1 MPRKLPRTAPSSDV
15 RTSTRDAT
23 TSIQQEENKDA
34 PEWNIYLPRSGIT
47 WTFGGFLGLNKDKI
61 DQLECE
67 WNNDGRGALGTG
79 TGADN
84 TTEADHE
91 PAEAPE
97 EENLQ
102 HEDVFRSWVPV
113 RLHHRTRLYLRHKM
127 QDRILPEAAT

>member
-61 DQLECE
+61 DQLERE
-67 WNNDGRGALGTG
+67 WNNDGRGALSTG

-102 HEDVFRSWVPV
+102 HEDAIPQLGSSPSTPPDTVVSA
-113 RLHHRTRLYLRHKM
+113 L
-127 QDRILPEAAT
+127 QDAGQNTS

>member
-79 TGADN
+79 RGADN

-102 HEDVFRSWVPV
+102 HEDAIPQLGSSSSTPPDTVVSAP
-113 RLHHRTRLYLRHKM
+113 
-127 QDRILPEAAT
+127 QDAGQNTS